1 MINLEK
7 YTERIKIKPRRKP
20 KKSASWVILKLPIEN
35 KSFPLGKSKLKNTIE
50 SKSIN
55 EEIKFFTNFLEL
67 DFLFLVKSNSLSW
80 FNEIVSICVLM
91 FSSFKSESY
100 QIEFFA
106 KFWVIVSFENSDVK
120 NIKNI
125 TRFIIGG

>member
-50 SKSIN
+50 NKSIK
-55 EEIKFFTNFLEL
+55 EENKFFTNFLEL
-67 DFLFLVKSNSLSW
+67 NFLFLCNSNSLSW
-80 FNEIVSICVLM
+80 LKEKFSVWKLLS
-91 FSSFKSESY
+91 SSFKSESY

-106 KFWVIVSFENSDVK
+106 KFWVKIPKTMEEINPE
-120 NIKNI
+120 IK
-125 TRFIIGG
+125 RIGAI

>member
-50 SKSIN
+50 SKSIKELN
-55 EEIKFFTNFLEL
+55 KFFTNFFEL
-67 DFLFLVKSNSLSW
+67 NFLFLVKSNSLSW
-80 FNEIVSICVLM
+80 FKEIVSICVLI

-106 KFWVIVSFENSDVK
+106 KFWVKIPKTREEINPE
-120 NIKNI
+120 IK
-125 TRFIIGG
+125 RIGAI

>member
-20 KKSASWVILKLPIEN
+20 KKSASWVIFKLPIEN

-50 SKSIN
+50 SKSIK
-55 EEIKFFTNFLEL
+55 EENKFFTNFFEL
-67 DFLFLVKSNSLSW
+67 NFLFLVKLNSFFWLK
-80 FNEIVSICVLM
+80 EIFSVCVLI
-91 FSSFKSESY
+91 FLSFKSESY

-106 KFWVIVSFENSDVK
+106 KFWVKIPKTREEINPE
-120 NIKNI
+120 IK
-125 TRFIIGG
+125 RIGAM